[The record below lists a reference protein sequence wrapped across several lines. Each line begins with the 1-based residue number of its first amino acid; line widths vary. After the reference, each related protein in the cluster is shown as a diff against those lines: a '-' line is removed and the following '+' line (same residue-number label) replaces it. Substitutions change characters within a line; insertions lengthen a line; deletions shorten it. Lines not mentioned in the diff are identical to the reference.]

1 MVNGTRDTLDY
12 MVEIEAEEFKNK
24 LTANGDDI
32 KKTISL
38 IIHEDYEGFCPVSD
52 YQIKSIK
59 RYSQNML
66 VELKKKDKLSSNF
79 RSGMKFLVFF
89 NKQSQNVS
97 QNVTN
102 LNASFISNED

>member
-12 MVEIEAEEFKNK
+12 LIEIEAEEFKSK

-32 KKTISL
+32 KKTVSL
-38 IIHEDYEGFCPVSD
+38 IIHEDYEGFFPVSD

-66 VELKKKDKLSSNF
+66 VELKKNDKLSSNF

-89 NKQSQNVS
+89 NKQS
-97 QNVTN
+97 
-102 LNASFISNED
+102 